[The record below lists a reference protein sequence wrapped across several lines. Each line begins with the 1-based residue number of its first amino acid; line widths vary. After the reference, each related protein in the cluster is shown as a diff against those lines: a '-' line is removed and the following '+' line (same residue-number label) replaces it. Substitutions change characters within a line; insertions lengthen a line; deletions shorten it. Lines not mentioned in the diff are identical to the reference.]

1 MVHVYGRGR
10 GNYCIPVVD
19 MGGIHVVV
27 GGKDRVVGSGNRAPI
42 DNTSY
47 GVQPPAVAVGLALVV
62 QIDDQRWMIY
72 FFYVYLIFHGLM
84 NRYRYRCP

>member
-1 MVHVYGRGR
+1 
-10 GNYCIPVVD
+10 

-27 GGKDRVVGSGNRAPI
+27 GGKDRVVGSGNRGPI
-42 DNTSY
+42 DNTSC
-47 GVQPPAVAVGLALVV
+47 GVQPPAVVVGLVLVV